1 MNVIIPCCGQ
11 GQRFRD
17 AGYTQP
23 KPLIKAHGKE
33 IIRWVLEF
41 LPVDSNI
48 IIAYNVYLKQYNFEN
63 FIKQFYPDIKF
74 ISLGDTCGAAET
86 VYKTLKYFNISGS
99 FVSIDCDSFIT
110 DKDIYKSY
118 GTNSVVCFKTQE
130 MEECYS
136 FYKTEDT
143 SLLITDVAEKKK
155 ISDWAGCG
163 VYFFRDSKEF
173 LNCYTCPK
181 GQEYYL
187 STIVS
192 HMLVNNFTVTRVSY
206 TDFHCL
212 GTPIQLMMFCNNIP
226 VNSCTQSILTIPN
239 TRVCFDL
246 DNTLVTPPRVKGDY
260 TTVEPIQ
267 ERIEFCKYLKKMNCE
282 IIIYT
287 ARGMKSCENN
297 IGKINIKNYKIIL
310 DTLEKYD
317 IPCDELFMGKP
328 YADIYIDDKFVNIHR
343 LQNET
348 GFYNTRITPRNFNNV
363 DINFTTVTKKSK
375 DLSPE
380 IYYYNNIPCEVKD
393 LFPIFISHNLNNSEY
408 TIEKVQG
415 ITLSELLVSN
425 GTIDKKIFKTLL
437 GSLKRLHNIKTHD
450 QLDITQVYSKKLED
464 RGICIE
470 QDILEYEKNVCNF
483 CMIHG
488 DPVFTNVLI
497 NNYGKLKFIDPRG
510 HMGPKLTIYGD
521 PMYDWAKVYQ
531 SLIGYDFILNDKEHR
546 VCSELIE
553 IFFDMFSLEEI
564 KNIKMITKTL
574 VMSLKPLH
582 IKDFSSLLYIL

>member
-1 MNVIIPCCGQ
+1 MNVIIPCCGY

-17 AGYTQP
+17 AGFSQP
-23 KPLIKAHGKE
+23 KPLVRAHGKE
-33 IIRWVLEF
+33 IIRWVLDS
-41 LPVDSNI
+41 LPINSNV
-48 IIAYNVYLKQYNFEN
+48 IIAYNNYLKQYNFEN
-63 FIKQFYPDIKF
+63 FILQFYPDVKF
-74 ISLGDTCGAAET
+74 IALDDTRGAAET
-86 VYKTLKYFNISGS
+86 VYKTLIYYNIHDS

-110 DKDIYKSY
+110 DKEIYKSY
-118 GTNSVVCFKTQE
+118 GKNSVVCFKTSGV
-130 MEECYS
+130 EECYS
-136 FYKTEDT
+136 FYKTCDN
-143 SLLITDVAEKKK
+143 SFIIDIAEKKK

-173 LNCYTCPK
+173 LEHYMCPEE
-181 GQEYYL
+181 GEYYL
-187 STIVS
+187 STIVY
-192 HMLVNNFTVTRVSY
+192 HMLVNNFTVTRVSD

-212 GTPIQLMMFCNNIP
+212 GTPVQLMLFCNNIP
-226 VNSCTQSILTIPN
+226 VNTCTQSALVVPS

-246 DNTLVTPPRVKGDY
+246 DNTLVTPPRIKGDY

-267 ERIEFCKYLKKMNCE
+267 ERIEFCKYLKRMNCQ

-287 ARGMKSCENN
+287 ARGMKSGRVNTLQN
-297 IGKINIKNYKIIL
+297 SRVII

-328 YADIYIDDKFVNIHR
+328 YADIYIDDKLVNIHR

-348 GFYNTRITPRNFNNV
+348 GFYNTRIVPRDFNSIDSN
-363 DINFTTVTKKSK
+363 ISTVTKKSE

-393 LFPIFISHNLNNSEY
+393 LFPVFMSHNLNNSEY
-408 TIEKVQG
+408 TIEKVKG

-450 QLDITQVYSKKLED
+450 QIDITQIYSKKLEN
-464 RGICIE
+464 RGICVD
-470 QDILEYEKNVCNF
+470 QDLLEYEKTVSNY

-510 HMGPKLTIYGD
+510 YMGTKLTIYGD

-546 VCSELIE
+546 VCSELVE
-553 IFFDMFSLEEI
+553 IFFDMFSPEEI

-574 VMSLKPLH
+574 IMSLQPLH
-582 IKDFSSLLYIL
+582 IKDFSSLLSIS